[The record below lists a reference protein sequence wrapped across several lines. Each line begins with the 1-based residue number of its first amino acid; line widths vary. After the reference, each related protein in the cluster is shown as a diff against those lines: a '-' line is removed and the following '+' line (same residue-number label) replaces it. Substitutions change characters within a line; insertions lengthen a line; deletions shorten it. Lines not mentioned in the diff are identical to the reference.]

1 MIRRWTGPGL
11 PLPET
16 EAGIRI
22 AGLLEAY
29 GPDCPFV
36 RFWQADEAYRCS
48 LCRHSRGAVGNHGE
62 NRLGHAA
69 GTGFAAG

>member
-36 RFWQADEAYRCS
+36 RFWQADEGGLVA
-48 LCRHSRGAVGNHGE
+48 LLDGMAVAEHSMQTDRDC
-62 NRLGHAA
+62 LLYTSDAA
-69 GTGFAAG
+69 DE

>member
-36 RFWQADEAYRCS
+36 RF
-48 LCRHSRGAVGNHGE
+48 
-62 NRLGHAA
+62 
-69 GTGFAAG
+69 